1 MNRTTVA
8 GHRRFTPRLRFSH
21 CPASLAAAV
30 VAILLTACSPTINE
44 RGNLADPELLS
55 QITPGVATRNDILI
69 LLGSPSSTATFGDGT
84 WYYIAARTETLAF
97 YEPTV
102 REQQV
107 IAIDFDESGAVT
119 GMRRYGLDDAR
130 DIEVVE
136 RVTPTSG
143 KKLTILQQ
151 LVGNFGRFTDR
162 SAPSSQ

>member
-1 MNRTTVA
+1 MSRTMDL
-8 GHRRFTPRLRFSH
+8 GQRRIAPNLHFWR
-21 CPASLAAAV
+21 CPASLAAV
-30 VAILLTACSPTINE
+30 VFATALGACSPTINQ

-55 QITPGVATRNDILI
+55 QITPGVTTRNDIEI
-69 LLGSPSSTATFGDGT
+69 LLGSPSSITTFGDNT

-107 IAIDFDESGAVT
+107 IAVDYDDNGTVT
-119 GMRRYGLDDAR
+119 GVRGFDLDDAR
-130 DIEVVE
+130 EVELVE

-162 SAPSSQ
+162 TASSNP

>member
-1 MNRTTVA
+1 MEIQ
-8 GHRRFTPRLRFSH
+8 HRRVVPNQRLWR
-21 CPASLAAAV
+21 CPTALAAAV
-30 VAILLTACSPTINE
+30 ISAALIACSPTINQ

-55 QITPGVATRNDILI
+55 QITPGVTTRNDIEI
-69 LLGSPSSTATFGDGT
+69 LLGSPSSTTTFGDKT

-107 IAIDFDESGAVT
+107 IAVDYDDDGTVT
-119 GMRRYGLDDAR
+119 GVRRYGLDDAR
-130 DIEVVE
+130 EIEVVE

-151 LVGNFGRFTDR
+151 LVGNFGRFSERT
-162 SAPSSQ
+162 SSSRP